1 MNMKCE
7 NKLVLAYIE
16 LAIVIEIRNFIN
28 ILDSKR
34 DINPNYSLFR
44 TISKNFGLFLRDFL
58 TILMQIPPFYLNM
71 STRS

>member
-34 DINPNYSLFR
+34 DINPIYSLFR
-44 TISKNFGLFLRDFL
+44 TISKHFGLFLRDFL